1 MQNAGEL
8 ENSIWS
14 LLYINALL
22 RLKRTLD
29 LNRNR
34 KSLPQFQLHLAE
46 AVGNLRL
53 QLQRKTLKSTIIIL
67 TGAAQET

>member
-1 MQNAGEL
+1 M
-8 ENSIWS
+8 
-14 LLYINALL
+14 
-22 RLKRTLD
+22 TLD

-34 KSLPQFQLHLAE
+34 KSLSQFQLHLAE